1 MGVYLIYTP
10 LTTREQ
16 EIEIANKIAT
26 SYTCDIQ
33 INESKPYTL
42 YCAND
47 IGKILDVSNIR
58 MCVIN
63 FENVQKCKKTNGG
76 TQKVTYITYDTLIKI
91 LVKSRKNAAIEF
103 AKRINLDVLTKYCI
117 AIETD
122 IIECILTTF
131 DGNVMETQYNVDNYR
146 IDLYFVE
153 YNLAIECDERHHAN
167 NKINDDVR
175 QFYIQTKLGCRFIR
189 FRPHDKDFNLF
200 QLLNDIYIHLSVHP
214 RRICV

>member
-1 MGVYLIYTP
+1 M
-10 LTTREQ
+10 
-16 EIEIANKIAT
+16 
-26 SYTCDIQ
+26 
-33 INESKPYTL
+33 
-42 YCAND
+42 
-47 IGKILDVSNIR
+47 
-58 MCVIN
+58 
-63 FENVQKCKKTNGG
+63 
-76 TQKVTYITYDTLIKI
+76 IKI

-103 AKRINLDVLTKYCI
+103 AKIINLDVLTKYCI